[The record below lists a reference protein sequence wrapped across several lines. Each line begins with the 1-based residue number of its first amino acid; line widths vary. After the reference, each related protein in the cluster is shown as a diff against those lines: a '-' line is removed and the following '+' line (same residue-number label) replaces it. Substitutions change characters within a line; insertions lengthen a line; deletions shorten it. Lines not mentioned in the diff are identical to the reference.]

1 MARDDV
7 AVDQETTKK
16 AASVPPEEDTLTK
29 AMSGTAPDDSTMP
42 RLAPAAAPGELG
54 RFGKYR
60 IQKELG
66 RGGMGVVYLAF
77 DERLQRKVAL
87 KVMLPKAAANETATR
102 CDLRD
107 RERQTHRAR

>member
-7 AVDQETTKK
+7 AVDQQTVTQ
-16 AASVPPEEDTLTK
+16 AASHALDEDTATK
-29 AMSGTAPDDSTMP
+29 ALSNAAPDDAAMP
-42 RLAPAAAPGELG
+42 RLAPATVPGELG

-66 RGGMGVVYLAF
+66 RGGMGAVHLAF